1 MTTTTTRNKTW
12 SWTDEVLPFV
22 AMLLITCLDMSV
34 LTIVKAAMNGGMN
47 SFVYIVYHDALGT
60 LILFPFFII
69 HTLRNV
75 GRPPLTFR
83 ILFRFFVLGLL
94 GLCLFQVLV
103 YIGIGYSS
111 PTMASAIANLT
122 PGNTFL
128 IAVAFGME
136 KIDIKSSSSRAKLFG
151 TIVAITG
158 AMVFTFYKGPEIFNM
173 ISSSDY
179 SPNHRLLFSQASDW
193 IFGGLILVIGGI
205 VGSIWN
211 VLQSSTSREYPD
223 QVTII
228 FFFCLFG
235 TIQCVVLSLFLVK
248 NPTDWVLPPG
258 IAIFAVVFGGVFST
272 AFRSSAVIW
281 CLKKK
286 GPVFVAMFNPL
297 SIVIASTMGVIFLGD
312 SLHLGSA
319 IGAVIVAGGFYTVM
333 WGQAKQKKMETNIL
347 DGADEPGSSNP
358 TTPLLS
364 SVNESKC

>member
-1 MTTTTTRNKTW
+1 MSTTTRSKTW
-12 SWTDEVLPFV
+12 SWIEEVVPFV
-22 AMLLITCLDMSV
+22 AMLMITCLDMSV

-47 SFVYIVYHDALGT
+47 SFVYIVYHNALGT
-60 LILFPFFII
+60 LVLFPYFIFHI
-69 HTLRNV
+69 FRSV
-75 GRPPLTFR
+75 ERPPLTFH
-83 ILFRFFVLGLL
+83 ILLRFFILGLL

-128 IAVAFGME
+128 IAVAFRME
-136 KIDIKSSSSRAKLFG
+136 KINIRSSSSVAKLLG
-151 TIVAITG
+151 TIIAISG
-158 AMVFTFYKGPEIFNM
+158 AMVFTFYKGPEILNT
-173 ISSSDY
+173 INSLNSKNHLLSS
-179 SPNHRLLFSQASDW
+179 QTSDW
-193 IFGGLILVIGGI
+193 VFGGMILVIGGL
-205 VGSIWN
+205 VGAIWN
-211 VLQSSTSREYPD
+211 VLQSATSREYTD
-223 QVTII
+223 QVTVV
-228 FFFCLFG
+228 FFYCLFG

-248 NPTDWVLPPG
+248 NPNDWILQPG
-258 IAIFAVVFGGVFST
+258 LAMIAVVFGAVFSSV
-272 AFRSSAVIW
+272 FRSSVVIW

-297 SIVIASTMGVIFLGD
+297 SIVIASTMGVTFLGD

-333 WGQAKQKKMETNIL
+333 WGQVKEKKMEMDL
-347 DGADEPGSSNP
+347 DGPDQPGSSDQ